1 VHGGSALPNL
11 PGFAGARPAGRL
23 SGGPDGPALA
33 GTGLATV
40 VTRDPS
46 GAGAGRGVALAD
58 ALAQPNTE
66 RDAEPYP
73 ESDPNP
79 NSDPD
84 AVTEP
89 DVHANRHP
97 NRSSN
102 SDLDAGAV
110 AQLRR

>member
-58 ALAQPNTE
+58 ALAQPN
-66 RDAEPYP
+66 AEPYP

-79 NSDPD
+79 DPD
-84 AVTEP
+84 AVIEPNAVTEP
-89 DVHANRHP
+89 DAHTNRK
-97 NRSSN
+97 SN
-102 SDLDAGAV
+102 ADLDAGAV
-110 AQLRR
+110 SQLRR